1 MSIRKSSYST
11 TTIKSNTDRL
21 SCVYCLEENE
31 NETIV
36 PDLSPRLINSQSC
49 PTCNTIRE
57 QDPVNNGHRT
67 GRTEVRLRNE
77 DQGPYICCEYYEIG
91 KKGSCSYVRS
101 ARESDEIEFPKLAVE
116 CPVLYLFKDQVD
128 LHDETSSAIDKDSYN
143 QEENIHSINDDELR
157 TADSNEMNIFIEK
170 IEYKLEE
177 IKDLLKKITDIRDQ
191 QSN

>member
-1 MSIRKSSYST
+1 M
-11 TTIKSNTDRL
+11 
-21 SCVYCLEENE
+21 
-31 NETIV
+31 
-36 PDLSPRLINSQSC
+36 
-49 PTCNTIRE
+49 
-57 QDPVNNGHRT
+57 H
-67 GRTEVRLRNE
+67 
-77 DQGPYICCEYYEIG
+77 
-91 KKGSCSYVRS
+91 
-101 ARESDEIEFPKLAVE
+101 ESDEIEFPNLLLN
-116 CPVLYLFKDQVD
+116 VLCFTYKDQVD